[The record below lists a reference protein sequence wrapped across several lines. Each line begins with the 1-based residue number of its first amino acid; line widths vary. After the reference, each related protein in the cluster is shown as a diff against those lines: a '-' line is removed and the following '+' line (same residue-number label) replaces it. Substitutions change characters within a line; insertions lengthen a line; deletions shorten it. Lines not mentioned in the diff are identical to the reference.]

1 MSPSEDA
8 NDEVAGA
15 APPEARFAIQKIYVK
30 DISYESPH
38 APDIFTT
45 EWKPNVD
52 LQMQNSARKIGGDN
66 YEIVVSVTVTVT
78 VGEQT
83 AFLVEI
89 VQAGIFLIS
98 GFDEESLKMLLGSS
112 CPSILFPY
120 VRENVS
126 DLVTRGGFPQLLL
139 APVNFEVLYQRHV
152 EQQALPVGEAEP

>member
-1 MSPSEDA
+1 MSPPDDDQGA
-8 NDEVAGA
+8 AAGA
-15 APPEARFAIQKIYVK
+15 SSEPRFAVQKIYVK
-30 DISYESPH
+30 DVSYESPH
-38 APDIFTT
+38 APDVFTV

-52 LQMQNSARKIGGDN
+52 LQMQNSARKISGEN

-89 VQAGIFLIS
+89 VQAGIFHIG
-98 GFDEESLKMLLGSS
+98 GFDDESLKVLLGSS

-120 VRENVS
+120 VRESVS

-139 APVNFEVLYQRHV
+139 APVNFEVLYQRHI
-152 EQQALPVGEAEP
+152 EQQALPVREDAE

>member
-1 MSPSEDA
+1 M
-8 NDEVAGA
+8 
-15 APPEARFAIQKIYVK
+15 
-30 DISYESPH
+30 
-38 APDIFTT
+38 
-45 EWKPNVD
+45 
-52 LQMQNSARKIGGDN
+52 
-66 YEIVVSVTVTVT
+66 TVTVT

-98 GFDEESLKMLLGSS
+98 GFDEENLKVLLGSS

-139 APVNFEVLYQRHV
+139 APMNFEALYQRHV
-152 EQQALPVGEAEP
+152 DQQALPVGEAEA